1 MSGAVRTVP
10 QAGRW
15 REDLPL
21 SPWRWPLLPAW
32 AAFAAGSQL
41 RRWAWDR
48 VLTPRRAAV
57 PVISVGNLVAGGA
70 GKTPTAIAV
79 AARLRH
85 RGRRPMIVSR
95 GYRAGADGRNEEAAL
110 SGDLATVCDPD
121 RVRGAARAVAAGAD
135 VLILDDGFQH
145 RRLHRDVDVVVVDC
159 TRPWG
164 APAGD
169 GWMLPLGYRREAMA
183 ALARAH
189 AVILTRADLADPG
202 AEAAVRARLA
212 PFGLPI
218 ARERIAEWRW
228 LSGAAPTGPVLLVS
242 GIGNPDGFT
251 RAARAAGTAPVE
263 HWTFPDHHHYTAA
276 DAARIAAR
284 AAVLGTAVVTTSK
297 DGVKLAPLLPVAV
310 LSPVTFWS
318 AEEWAPLDALIDRAL
333 GG

>member
-1 MSGAVRTVP
+1 MAGAVRTVP

-21 SPWRWPLLPAW
+21 SAWRWPLLPAW

-48 VLTPRRAAV
+48 TLTPRRAAV

-70 GKTPTAIAV
+70 GKTPTAIAL
-79 AARLRH
+79 ANRLH
-85 RGRRPMIVSR
+85 FKGRRATILSR
-95 GYRAGADGRNEEAAL
+95 GYRSGADGRNEEAAL
-110 SGDLATVCDPD
+110 SGELPTVCDPD
-121 RVRGAARAVAAGAD
+121 RVHGAARAIAAGAD

-145 RRLHRDVDVVVVDC
+145 RRLYRDVDIVVVDC

-189 AVILTRADLADPG
+189 AVVLTRADLADPD
-202 AEAAVRARLA
+202 AEMAIRARLA

-228 LSGAAPTGPVLLVS
+228 HPEGAPTGPVLLVS

-251 RAARAAGTAPVE
+251 RAALAAGTAAVE

-284 AAVLGTAVVTTSK
+284 ATALGATVVTTSK
-297 DGVKLAPLLPVAV
+297 DGVKLAPLLPVSV
-310 LSPVTFWS
+310 LSPVTAWGQT
-318 AEEWAPLDALIDRAL
+318 EWAPIDSLIDRAL